1 MRPTRNAAVDVSR
14 DAIRDAA
21 VGPAGAVS
29 REATTDPSPGS
40 PGRGGAMG
48 GTERLGPARLVVLI
62 SGTGSNL
69 AALLRACQDP
79 GYGAQ
84 VVGVVADRPCAGL
97 AHAEAAGVPTAVVLP
112 RDYPERA
119 VWDEALAR
127 AVAVHE
133 PDLVVCAGFMRLLGT
148 GFLNRFPGRIIN
160 THPSLLPDFPGA
172 HAVRDALAA
181 GARRAGA
188 TVFWVDEGVD
198 TGAII
203 AQVEVEVLESDDEDA
218 LTERIKAAETPQ
230 LIDVVARLARRS
242 RTEGSGK
249 GA

>member
-1 MRPTRNAAVDVSR
+1 MIA
-14 DAIRDAA
+14 
-21 VGPAGAVS
+21 GP
-29 REATTDPSPGS
+29 D
-40 PGRGGAMG
+40 
-48 GTERLGPARLVVLI
+48 RLGPARLVVLI

-79 GYGAQ
+79 AYGAQ
-84 VVGVVADRPCAGL
+84 VVGVVADRPCVGL
-97 AHAEAAGVPTAVVLP
+97 GHAEDAGVPTAVVPP
-112 RDYPERA
+112 RDHPERA
-119 VWDEALAR
+119 DWDEALAR

-133 PDLVVCAGFMRLLGT
+133 PDLVVCAGFMRLLGP
-148 GFLNRFPGRIIN
+148 GFLGRFPGRIIN

-203 AQVEVEVLESDDEDA
+203 AQVEVAVLDGDDEDS

-230 LIDVVARLARRS
+230 LIDVVARLARRRPVASGHASTGSDTWERRESSASDS
-242 RTEGSGK
+242 RRRIISIEEGYSERS
-249 GA
+249 